1 VHFTHTKYLACADDS
16 RDGSRPS
23 GIGTEEVEDTR
34 VIIHNL
40 HPHSEYEFEV
50 VAVTTNSEKPEF
62 LKTVADTLEAAPEVR
77 ALPRQS
83 ADSSTHIK
91 MAVFDWTRPA
101 ESQCSLY
108 NSHLGGWAYK
118 VVGMDDWNK
127 QFMMQGNLPISQTHL
142 EVENLAPYSQYLL
155 LLYTANQAGLYDE
168 NVVLK
173 IPVTTAQ
180 SNPAAPS
187 QLQAVQASPGSVM
200 LNWETVFPPLG
211 DVSSYGVRWK
221 EEDSTTWTEV
231 RAVPRSDTVCEGA
244 GYDACY
250 LLSNLTDSKTYSFQ
264 VQTFHSG
271 NSQGSDWSSI
281 ISLDTQEQGTTT
293 SYVFIVLGC
302 LPILGIIVFILVTK
316 YRKKQGTVGKQK
328 HSVVYKSQDPEL
340 LTPIIKNSN
349 NLTLPKQSTPG
360 SGSPRMFTTL
370 PTHRP
375 RSHCDPLPPLPSKDN
390 HIYEAVKNN
399 DNEVLCDEDEYLAPN
414 PLRVESKESLDEEGY
429 LRPNFVPVPS

>member
-1 VHFTHTKYLACADDS
+1 MMWQLYFISIRIDKLLTVSFC
-16 RDGSRPS
+16 
-23 GIGTEEVEDTR
+23 
-34 VIIHNL
+34 II
-40 HPHSEYEFEV
+40 
-50 VAVTTNSEKPEF
+50 A
-62 LKTVADTLEAAPEVR
+62 
-77 ALPRQS
+77 
-83 ADSSTHIK
+83 
-91 MAVFDWTRPA
+91 
-101 ESQCSLY
+101 
-108 NSHLGGWAYK
+108 
-118 VVGMDDWNK
+118 
-127 QFMMQGNLPISQTHL
+127 
-142 EVENLAPYSQYLL
+142 
-155 LLYTANQAGLYDE
+155 
-168 NVVLK
+168 
-173 IPVTTAQ
+173 
-180 SNPAAPS
+180 
-187 QLQAVQASPGSVM
+187 
-200 LNWETVFPPLG
+200 G

-231 RAVPRSDTVCEGA
+231 RAVPRTDTVCEGA

-271 NSQGSDWSSI
+271 NSQGSGWSSI

-349 NLTLPKQSTPG
+349 NLTLPKQSSPG

-375 RSHCDPLPPLPSKDN
+375 RSRCDPLPPLPSKDN

-429 LRPNFVPVPS
+429 LRPNFVPVPSWREELSV